1 MNIKKVVT
9 GIFAS
14 ALMACS
20 LSAFTATADGV
31 FAMTYKKG
39 DVSGDG
45 QITKKDSN
53 LLLSYIVG
61 NTTLNKHG
69 KKAADVNWDNTIDI
83 VDVICINKYV
93 AGDEYAIKTGDFD
106 GDNVVSSDDADIL
119 ARFLLGV
126 GYLPGASTVE
136 ERNRIADFEGDGD
149 VDSNDLLI
157 LNRYIHLD

>member
-1 MNIKKVVT
+1 MNIKKIIT
-9 GIFAS
+9 GIMAS
-14 ALMACS
+14 TLMACS
-20 LSAFTATADGV
+20 LSAFTASADGV

-45 QITKKDSN
+45 RITEKDSK
-53 LLLSYIVG
+53 LLLNYIVG
-61 NTTLNKHG
+61 NTTLGKNA

-93 AGDEYAIKTGDFD
+93 AGDEGAILTGDFD

-119 ARFLLGV
+119 ARFILGV
-126 GYLPGASTVE
+126 GNLSE
-136 ERNRIADFEGDGD
+136 EDKELADFDGDGD
-149 VDSNDLLI
+149 IDSNDLLV

>member
-20 LSAFTATADGV
+20 LSAFTATADDFV
-31 FAMTYKKG
+31 MTYKKG

-45 QITKKDSN
+45 QITEKDSN

-61 NTTLNKHG
+61 NTTLGKHG

-83 VDVICINKYV
+83 ADVICINKYV
-93 AGDEYAIKTGDFD
+93 AGDEYAIHTGDLDHDNVASTDDVDILKRYLRGTKKIDWKDADYD
-106 GDNVVSSDDADIL
+106 GDNDCDIDD
-119 ARFLLGV
+119 
-126 GYLPGASTVE
+126 YS
-136 ERNRIADFEGDGD
+136 
-149 VDSNDLLI
+149 LLI
-157 LNRYIHLD
+157 KYVYSN